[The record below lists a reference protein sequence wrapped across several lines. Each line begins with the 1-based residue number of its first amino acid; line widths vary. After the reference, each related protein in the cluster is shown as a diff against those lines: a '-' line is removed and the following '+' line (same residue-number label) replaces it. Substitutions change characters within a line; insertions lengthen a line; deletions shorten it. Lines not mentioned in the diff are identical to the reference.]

1 MCGKGNTKELLNDEG
16 PLSHAQRET
25 LQMNCRRTFFS
36 HPVYHLGIG
45 VEYMHVMYKMTH
57 EMELNQAAVPSV
69 QRTVTHLDITAP
81 NKH

>member
-1 MCGKGNTKELLNDEG
+1 
-16 PLSHAQRET
+16 
-25 LQMNCRRTFFS
+25 MNCRRTFFS

-45 VEYMHVMYKMTH
+45 VEYMHVNKMTH